1 MPNTT
6 FETYIF
12 ALFNEDLKPG
22 PTCERNFGLFDPNLT
37 PVYDVGILK
46 PVANDAKRIL
56 HEVSDTCL
64 LMFFVHVLDGIV
76 LKFLG
81 LSAKENGGYAIAFY
95 LLEVLAEVM
104 ADWQQFLQSVFFGV
118 VFSFLLA
125 KLFSVIF
132 AFREE
137 NLRITRAHSPERNR
151 ERGSVDS
158 STSSL
163 EEKEPLIDG
172 DGRSSNESLG
182 LGDDGDSDDDWEG
195 VESTELDET
204 FSAATAFVAAT
215 AVDRAALKVSND
227 VQLQLYGLYKIATE
241 GPCSAPQPSAL
252 KMTARAKWQAWH
264 KLGAMP
270 PEEAMEKY
278 IDIVTELYPTWAAGS
293 GTKKENERSSDA
305 PNAGSKGPMGP
316 VFSSFM
322 YEEESG
328 SELKLD
334 AVHAFAREGD
344 EEKLLKCFDSGVP
357 LDLKDSEGRTPLH
370 WAVDR
375 GHMNITTLLLNKNA
389 DVNAKDD
396 EGQTALHY
404 AAVCER
410 TAIAEVLVKHGAD
423 IEVKDNEGN
432 APRDL
437 CESGWPGLKLISKT
451 AD

>member
-1 MPNTT
+1 
-6 FETYIF
+6 
-12 ALFNEDLKPG
+12 
-22 PTCERNFGLFDPNLT
+22 
-37 PVYDVGILK
+37 
-46 PVANDAKRIL
+46 
-56 HEVSDTCL
+56 
-64 LMFFVHVLDGIV
+64 
-76 LKFLG
+76 
-81 LSAKENGGYAIAFY
+81 
-95 LLEVLAEVM
+95 M
-104 ADWQQFLQSVFFGV
+104 ADWHQFLQSVFFGV

-137 NLRITRAHSPERNR
+137 NLRITRSHSPEPIDEQR
-151 ERGSVDS
+151 SVDS
-158 STSSL
+158 SSSNL
-163 EEKEPLIDG
+163 EENEPLITG
-172 DGRSSNESLG
+172 DGKSGNESG
-182 LGDDGDSDDDWEG
+182 VITDHSDSDDDWEG
-195 VESTELDET
+195 VESTELDEI

-215 AVDRAALKVSND
+215 AADRAALKVSNE

-252 KMTARAKWQAWH
+252 KMTARAKWQAWQ

-278 IDIVTELYPTWAAGS
+278 IDIVTELYPSWAAGAA
-293 GTKKENERSSDA
+293 TQKRKDERSSDA
-305 PNAGSKGPMGP
+305 PIAGSKGPMGP
-316 VFSSFM
+316 VFSTFI
-322 YEEESG
+322 YEEEPG

-344 EEKLLKCFDSGVP
+344 EEKLLKCIESGVP
-357 LDLKDSEGRTPLH
+357 LNLKDSEGRTPLH

-375 GHMNITTLLLNKNA
+375 GHLNITAMLLNKFA

-396 EGQTALHY
+396 EGQTPLHY

-410 TAIAEVLVKHGAD
+410 TAIAELLVKHGAD
-423 IEVKDNEGN
+423 IEITDNEGE

-437 CESGWPGLKLISKT
+437 CELSWPGLELLAKA